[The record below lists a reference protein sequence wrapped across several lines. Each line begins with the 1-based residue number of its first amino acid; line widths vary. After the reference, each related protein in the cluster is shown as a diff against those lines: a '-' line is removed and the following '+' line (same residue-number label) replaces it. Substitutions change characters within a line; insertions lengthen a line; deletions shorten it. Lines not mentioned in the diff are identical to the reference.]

1 MVEVVL
7 RGMHAVVRFVA
18 LNIREKPLV
27 HHHESAST
35 IELDLSFPAAA

>member
-7 RGMHAVVRFVA
+7 RRMHAVIRFVA
-18 LNIREKPLV
+18 LNTRQKPFF